1 MSSRSFPIGRILIAG
16 IELFALILFNVF
28 GYFAL
33 KAPAKTDPYDLF
45 AQREREFDR
54 YPVFSGTVTEIESCD
69 VMGEIVAA
77 QEEGWQPDDPNYK
90 KTDSVAIGPDE
101 IGAAHIKVSGLSGS
115 KWFNAGYGTYVYGDA
130 ADGCGG
136 ITISKGQHIN
146 IVYDNADTDQYTR
159 ALAVK
164 GNAGTVMSGYIVC
177 FLVPSIIIFVF
188 TILLMNAVVKR
199 KTDEKPR
206 GGGVIALSVVMIVL
220 SVLFVAGFYSYLK
233 RARATRSTIRAHAPV
248 IYIYDESDEY
258 INLQLE
264 LNGELTCTY
273 PEYDPEEGWTVNASP
288 DGTMTDLNGD
298 TYRFLFWEADL
309 DMDYNL
315 RYGYCVKGSDTEAFL
330 EDALATLGLNET
342 EASDFM
348 GFWLPLMENN
358 PYNVITFQTTAY
370 TDAAEL
376 VLDKEP
382 DVEIRV
388 NMLWYASDEFVD
400 IEPQE
405 LNGLNPS
412 LNERHGLVVSE
423 WGGEV
428 ITKP

>member
-1 MSSRSFPIGRILIAG
+1 MQLLKGRLTKNHA
-16 IELFALILFNVF
+16 E
-28 GYFAL
+28 
-33 KAPAKTDPYDLF
+33 
-45 AQREREFDR
+45 
-54 YPVFSGTVTEIESCD
+54 
-69 VMGEIVAA
+69 AA
-77 QEEGWQPDDPNYK
+77 
-90 KTDSVAIGPDE
+90 
-101 IGAAHIKVSGLSGS
+101 
-115 KWFNAGYGTYVYGDA
+115 
-130 ADGCGG
+130 
-136 ITISKGQHIN
+136 
-146 IVYDNADTDQYTR
+146 
-159 ALAVK
+159 
-164 GNAGTVMSGYIVC
+164 
-177 FLVPSIIIFVF
+177 
-188 TILLMNAVVKR
+188 
-199 KTDEKPR
+199 
-206 GGGVIALSVVMIVL
+206 L

-309 DMDYNL
+309 DMDYDL

-358 PYNVITFQTTAY
+358 PYM
-370 TDAAEL
+370 DAAEL